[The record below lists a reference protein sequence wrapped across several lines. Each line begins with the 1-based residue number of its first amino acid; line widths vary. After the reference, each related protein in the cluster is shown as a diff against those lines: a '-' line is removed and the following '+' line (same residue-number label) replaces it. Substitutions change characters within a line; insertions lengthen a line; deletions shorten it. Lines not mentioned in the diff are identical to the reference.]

1 MEKLMKEN
9 DALRGNQNAIFDEIG
24 NAFSDF
30 GQSMQAM
37 GSNQVC
43 KTSRYFIS
51 VVKRFLYPINI
62 YADVVT
68 FCSRFAQRQEWATTF
83 SAGHIALFYASRE
96 QISVKESY
104 FKLKNY
110 PLRAACGPRAVCCT
124 FLT

>member
-68 FCSRFAQRQEWATTF
+68 FVVGLPKGKSGQLL
-83 SAGHIALFYASRE
+83 S
-96 QISVKESY
+96 
-104 FKLKNY
+104 
-110 PLRAACGPRAVCCT
+110 PRAT
-124 FLT
+124 LRFFMRLADRSQ